1 METERSFDSDYDSDE
16 PSILGSARR
25 PTDSDDDSD
34 EPLKL
39 RRAKRPATSDEVTKR
54 TKGIKL

>member
-39 RRAKRPATSDEVTKR
+39 RRAKRPAASDEVTKR